1 MIADMN
7 DENLMVEG
15 DGLSPIALKTIAGL
29 LDKAK
34 SLTAFGNTIPISYL
48 RLVPN
53 QEAPTRICW
62 GETNRSALIRVPL
75 GWILKTEMVK
85 DANPFETAQV
95 PYIPG
100 KQTVE
105 FRVPDGSADIYHLL
119 AGMVMAMQ
127 HGLEM
132 PDAIELA
139 EKLHVEVDIF
149 KPENK
154 HILDKLESLPSSCAE
169 SATGCSRF

>member
-1 MIADMN
+1 
-7 DENLMVEG
+7 
-15 DGLSPIALKTIAGL
+15 
-29 LDKAK
+29 
-34 SLTAFGNTIPISYL
+34 
-48 RLVPN
+48 
-53 QEAPTRICW
+53 
-62 GETNRSALIRVPL
+62 
-75 GWILKTEMVK
+75 MVK

-169 SATGCSRF
+169 SADYLEKDREFYQQDGVFPAGTINRFIKQLRSYNDRDLSERLFGKNEQIRELVDKYLHYM